1 MTASYNCLFSS
12 FSNSDCVVNF
22 STFSLL
28 AFTTLVFFF
37 GAQFL
42 NFLAHLR
49 TDTLPARSS
58 SPPPSSLLNFP
69 GLRGSTLFSLPAVT
83 NQTRSDTTTGQRWYR
98 QLLTLMFGFGLFI
111 LHSVDASQNSC
122 QRKKKVKPLWMSYRP
137 LWSIHE
143 YFIGIFQ
150 LFSSSLPFPSTLE
163 FVGEVFLVLMLFVD
177 IFYVPPSILFTF
189 IA

>member
-1 MTASYNCLFSS
+1 
-12 FSNSDCVVNF
+12 
-22 STFSLL
+22 
-28 AFTTLVFFF
+28 
-37 GAQFL
+37 
-42 NFLAHLR
+42 
-49 TDTLPARSS
+49 
-58 SPPPSSLLNFP
+58 
-69 GLRGSTLFSLPAVT
+69 
-83 NQTRSDTTTGQRWYR
+83 
-98 QLLTLMFGFGLFI
+98 MFGFGLFI

-122 QRKKKVKPLWMSYRP
+122 QGKKKVKPLWMSYRP

>member
-1 MTASYNCLFSS
+1 
-12 FSNSDCVVNF
+12 
-22 STFSLL
+22 
-28 AFTTLVFFF
+28 
-37 GAQFL
+37 
-42 NFLAHLR
+42 
-49 TDTLPARSS
+49 
-58 SPPPSSLLNFP
+58 
-69 GLRGSTLFSLPAVT
+69 
-83 NQTRSDTTTGQRWYR
+83 
-98 QLLTLMFGFGLFI
+98 
-111 LHSVDASQNSC
+111 
-122 QRKKKVKPLWMSYRP
+122 MS

>member
-1 MTASYNCLFSS
+1 M
-12 FSNSDCVVNF
+12 
-22 STFSLL
+22 
-28 AFTTLVFFF
+28 
-37 GAQFL
+37 
-42 NFLAHLR
+42 
-49 TDTLPARSS
+49 
-58 SPPPSSLLNFP
+58 
-69 GLRGSTLFSLPAVT
+69 
-83 NQTRSDTTTGQRWYR
+83 TTGQRWYR

-111 LHSVDASQNSC
+111 LHSVDAVQNSC